1 MRLCISLQ
9 HPEEEL
15 RPPFTAS
22 SHWRVI
28 PLSPVPVC
36 HTRPPAAGAT
46 QEETSQCWTNCST
59 GAEEHFWFPNH
70 TFSKSTE
77 FQIIYMISNKT
88 FKLNFTMTN
97 QSIVLLIMYTFWL
110 LLFVLIC
117 KSLWTKAHAK
127 WQCKSCNNSVNSMC
141 HCLWNV
147 VMVLN
152 KNRSP
157 QHWHINSSHGLLSLL
172 QCRWMLVTLFQWVV
186 NYSFWKRLKDLRMMQ
201 QA

>member
-28 PLSPVPVC
+28 PLSPVPVF

-46 QEETSQCWTNCST
+46 QEKTSQCWTNCST
-59 GAEEHFWFPNH
+59 GAEEHFWFPNC
-70 TFSKSTE
+70 TFSKSTD
-77 FQIIYMISNKT
+77 FQMIYVISNKT

-97 QSIVLLIMYTFWL
+97 QSIVLLIMHT
-110 LLFVLIC
+110 
-117 KSLWTKAHAK
+117 
-127 WQCKSCNNSVNSMC
+127 SCNNSSKFHVPLLVKC
-141 HCLWNV
+141 F

-157 QHWHINSSHGLLSLL
+157 PHWHINSSHGLISSVE
-172 QCRWMLVTLFQWVV
+172 CRWMLFALFQWVV
-186 NYSFWKRLKDLRMMQ
+186 NYSFKIESD
-201 QA
+201 